1 MQIKNNKN
9 GKRRLILVGLLFLM
23 VIVLFVLFSRNKA
36 KKSVVAGNAAVETSA
51 TPETLSSSKQL
62 SRILY
67 NDGWESYQVSQLS
80 RSIAKWEIALELW
93 PSNSAARV
101 KLDTAKKELRGLV
114 EDGYARGLASFQS
127 LHYARAIRE
136 WEAVLAILGG
146 SQSEQYNKIVSNL
159 NEAKNKLKEGN
170 L

>member
-1 MQIKNNKN
+1 MQIKKNK
-9 GKRRLILVGLLFLM
+9 KKCLMLTGLLFLM
-23 VIVLFVLFSRNKA
+23 VMVLLVSFSRNRTKTGQMTDHA
-36 KKSVVAGNAAVETSA
+36 SVETA
-51 TPETLSSSKQL
+51 AADETLSSSRLL

-67 NDGWESYQVSQLS
+67 NEGWETYQVSQLKP
-80 RSIAKWEIALELW
+80 SIAKWELALELW

-101 KLDTAKKELRGLV
+101 KLDTAKKELKEIV
-114 EDGYARGLASFQS
+114 ESGYARGLASFQS

-136 WEAVLAILGG
+136 WEAVLAILSGDRG
-146 SQSEQYNKIVSNL
+146 EQYNKIVSNI